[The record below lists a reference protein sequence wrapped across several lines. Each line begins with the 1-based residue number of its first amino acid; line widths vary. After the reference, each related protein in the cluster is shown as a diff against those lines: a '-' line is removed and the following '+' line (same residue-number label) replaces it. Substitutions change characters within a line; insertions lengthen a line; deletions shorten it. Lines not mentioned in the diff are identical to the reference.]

1 MWSTS
6 SGADL
11 DFLPSG
17 IPRAVEAVAAAL
29 GILVCSPVLA
39 LVAVGVRLTSPGP
52 TIFRQPR
59 VGRNGEAFT
68 LVKFRTMRVN
78 DVPHG
83 VTASGDPR
91 VTPLGR
97 WLRRLKVDELPELWN
112 IARGDMSFVG
122 PRPEVPRYVDL
133 ANPAWRAVLRARPGI
148 TDPVT
153 LRLINEEAVIAS
165 VPGDRERFY
174 LDALQPYKLAGYVE
188 YLKRRTF
195 LSDLGVILRTAAAI
209 VVPTSTPPPSVEE
222 IRAVAAASRRS
233 PGSAKPLRRQD
244 QGGADPWECS

>member
-1 MWSTS
+1 MWSTR

-11 DFLPSG
+11 DRPPSG
-17 IPRAVEAVAAAL
+17 IPRAVEAVAAIL
-29 GILVCSPVLA
+29 GILVCSPILA
-39 LVAVGVRLTSPGP
+39 LVAAGVRLTSPGP

-59 VGRNGEAFT
+59 VGRNGAAFT

-78 DVPHG
+78 DAPHG

-153 LRLINEEAVIAS
+153 LRLIDEEAVIAS

-188 YLKRRTF
+188 YLERRTF
-195 LSDLGVILRTAAAI
+195 LSDLGVMLRTAAAM
-209 VVPTSTPPPSVEE
+209 VVPRSTPPPSVEE
-222 IRAVAAASRRS
+222 IRAVAAAARHT
-233 PGSAKPLRRQD
+233 PGPAQAPGPQD
-244 QGGADPWECS
+244 PGGGG